1 MPSLCTRPRVVPLS
15 ALLLASL
22 SAGPVASQGAVG
34 DLEGHITQGIEDA
47 SQRDPEGAAR
57 HFEAA
62 LGIDSSSYEA
72 NWRLAEALM
81 DIGKQTPDDVKSKP
95 RDSLYALAEVYA
107 RRAVDIALLEPDGHY
122 ALAAAIGRASLT
134 KSNRERVAR
143 AREIRVEALK
153 ALELDPE
160 HDKAHHAIGLWHAE
174 IKRLSGVQRWFA
186 KNLFGGDFLDLASW
200 DLAVEHLELSVA
212 IDPAVIYHH
221 LDLGR
226 VYLDTD
232 RPADAKDQFEA
243 VDSLPV
249 FDVVDPRYKEEAAVL
264 LLEILEEEGRD

>member
-1 MPSLCTRPRVVPLS
+1 MPSLCVQPRIVPLC
-15 ALLLASL
+15 ALFLASL
-22 SAGPVASQGAVG
+22 STGRLASQSAAG
-34 DLEGHITQGIEDA
+34 DLESHISQGIVDG

-62 LGIDSSSYEA
+62 LGIDSSSYQA
-72 NWRLAEALM
+72 NWRLAVALI
-81 DIGKQTPDDVKSKP
+81 DIGKQTPDDIKSKP

-107 RRAVDIALLEPDGHY
+107 RRAVDVALLEPDGHY

-153 ALELDPE
+153 TLELDPE
-160 HDKAHHAIGLWHAE
+160 HDKAHHVIGLWHAE
-174 IKRLSGVQRWFA
+174 IKRLSWGQRWFA

-200 DLAVEHLELSVA
+200 DLAVEHLERAVE
-212 IDPAVIYHH
+212 IDPTVIYHH
-221 LDLGR
+221 LDLAW
-226 VYLDTD
+226 VYIDTD
-232 RPADAKDQFEA
+232 YLAEAKVQLEA

-249 FDVVDPRYKEEAAVL
+249 FDVLDPRYKEEAAIL
-264 LLEILEEEGRD
+264 LQEILEEEGQD